1 MSEER
6 DPIYQKAAK
15 ENHISQFDGMD
26 SFHIDKEH
34 DVSITIVVTNFYR
47 NFILST
53 HKSYK

>member
-53 HKSYK
+53 HKSYE